1 MPAVICVPGFLL
13 PAEME
18 EYGIA
23 HDIIHVELPA
33 ALDFIIMVVP
43 YIIIILN
50 FIYFSLFSCYIR
62 HSEYPG
68 RAGTTCSGF
77 S

>member
-1 MPAVICVPGFLL
+1 MFIKRVKMPAVICVPGFLL

-50 FIYFSLFSCYIR
+50 FIYFLYFLAI
-62 HSEYPG
+62 
-68 RAGTTCSGF
+68 
-77 S
+77 